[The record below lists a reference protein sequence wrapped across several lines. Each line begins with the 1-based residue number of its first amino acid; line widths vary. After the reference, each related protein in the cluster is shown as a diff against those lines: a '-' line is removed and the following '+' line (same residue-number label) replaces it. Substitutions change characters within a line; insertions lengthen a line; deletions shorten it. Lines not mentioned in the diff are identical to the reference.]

1 LPADRTPP
9 PAPPRPFATPDASPL
24 RRALERRSAVL
35 LVFLRR
41 LPRAVLPV
49 TVAALVAG
57 FLLGPPAVAIAC
69 LSVVIAFFGWLLF
82 LSWPAISPGA
92 RLLRLVVLLVM
103 VAGVVQQALAA

>member
-1 LPADRTPP
+1 MPPP

-41 LPRAVLPV
+41 LPRAVLPS

-57 FLLGPPAVAIAC
+57 YLLGPPAVGIAC
-69 LSVVIAFFGWLLF
+69 LTLVILFFGWLLF

-92 RLLRLVVLLVM
+92 RLLRAVVLAIM
-103 VAGVVQQALAA
+103 VAGVVQRAAAA

>member
-1 LPADRTPP
+1 VTPG
-9 PAPPRPFATPDASPL
+9 ASPL
-24 RRALERRSAVL
+24 RRSLERRSAVL

-57 FLLGPPAVAIAC
+57 FLLGPPAVAIGC
-69 LSVVIAFFGWLLF
+69 LSLVIVFFGWLLF

-92 RLLRLVVLLVM
+92 RLLRVVVLAIM
-103 VAGVVQQALAA
+103 VAGVVQQAAAA